1 MTLADHLRPPGAG
14 DPTAV
19 AYKDW
24 LHLNL
29 FDHDR
34 GRTGLINLSLHGAP
48 RAASSLAVGAA
59 LVEDPHAG
67 WVGNVIV
74 RSRADSAVRE
84 TSIALDDAALALE
97 PTSGRLLASVRRA
110 EDGLVV
116 TAAARPA
123 TQPFA
128 AERPHPFGS
137 GWIGWRVV
145 PRLELSGTA
154 DVLDTAIDLSGWV
167 AYHDHNWGRW
177 HWGDDIGW
185 EWGAFAAADG
195 TTFVL
200 ACTTNRAHTRS
211 GPPLLVADVAGTRRV
226 FTGPRLR
233 LQWSGPS
240 QSPRRRLPG
249 ALAALHTDRIAARVP
264 QRLAIE
270 ADDGVDSIEL
280 HFTSRS
286 TAQLIL
292 TDPSRP
298 GASFLHELAGTFTAD
313 GRMRGI
319 DSHVDGLAVVERLE

>member
-1 MTLADHLRPPGAG
+1 MTLADHLRPPGTA
-14 DPTAV
+14 DPTAA

-29 FDHDR
+29 FDHGT

-48 RAASSLAVGAA
+48 TAASSLAVGAA
-59 LVEDPHAG
+59 LVEDPDAG

-110 EDGLVV
+110 VDGLVV
-116 TAAARPA
+116 TAAARPTA
-123 TQPFA
+123 QPFA
-128 AERPHPFGS
+128 AELPHPFGS

-145 PRLELSGTA
+145 PRLEVSGTA
-154 DVLDTAIDLSGWV
+154 GVLGTAVDLAGWV

-211 GPPLLVADVAGTRRV
+211 GPPLLVADVAGTRRN
-226 FTGPRLR
+226 FSGPRLR
-233 LQWSGPS
+233 LQWSGPC

-249 ALAALHTDRIAARVP
+249 ALAALHTDRMAARVP
-264 QRLAIE
+264 QRLVIE
-270 ADDGVDSIEL
+270 ADDGVDRIEL
-280 HFTSRS
+280 HFTARS

-298 GASFLHELAGTFTAD
+298 GVSFLHELAGTFTAD
-313 GRMRGI
+313 CHVRRT
-319 DSHVDGLAVVERLE
+319 HTEVDGLAMVERLE

>member
-1 MTLADHLRPPGAG
+1 MTLADHLRPPGTA
-14 DPTAV
+14 DPTAA

-29 FDHDR
+29 FDHGT

-48 RAASSLAVGAA
+48 TAASSLAVGAA
-59 LVEDPHAG
+59 LVEDPDTG

-110 EDGLVV
+110 VDGLVV
-116 TAAARPA
+116 TAAARPTA
-123 TQPFA
+123 QP
-128 AERPHPFGS
+128 
-137 GWIGWRVV
+137 
-145 PRLELSGTA
+145 
-154 DVLDTAIDLSGWV
+154 
-167 AYHDHNWGRW
+167 
-177 HWGDDIGW
+177 
-185 EWGAFAAADG
+185 FAAADG

-211 GPPLLVADVAGTRRV
+211 GPPLLVADVAGTRRN
-226 FTGPRLR
+226 FSGPRLR
-233 LQWSGPS
+233 LQWSGPC

-249 ALAALHTDRIAARVP
+249 ALAALHTDRMAARVP
-264 QRLAIE
+264 QRLVIE
-270 ADDGVDSIEL
+270 ADDGVDRIEL
-280 HFTSRS
+280 HFTARS

-298 GASFLHELAGTFTAD
+298 GVSFLHELAGTFTAD
-313 GRMRGI
+313 CHVRRT
-319 DSHVDGLAVVERLE
+319 HTEVDGLAMVERLE